1 MLADDA
7 RADAGV
13 ADPCLEVPDDAI
25 GELVHRPPVDERLI
39 EIGPAIVA
47 GAGSAEAAIAKR
59 VREMA
64 VSIAGREQLVVQ
76 KFADALEE
84 IPIIIARNAGMD
96 VIDTL
101 AQLRSRHALSN
112 GKVSLY
118 GVDAIERVVKEVFP
132 AVVEPAVV
140 KEQVIKTA
148 VEVVNL
154 LIRVDDVLVAKPAM
168 YTHTHADGTKHT
180 HAGGDKKHQHDYFD
194 RLGKQQRPMH
204 HYY

>member
-1 MLADDA
+1 
-7 RADAGV
+7 
-13 ADPCLEVPDDAI
+13 
-25 GELVHRPPVDERLI
+25 
-39 EIGPAIVA
+39 
-47 GAGSAEAAIAKR
+47 
-59 VREMA
+59 
-64 VSIAGREQLVVQ
+64 
-76 KFADALEE
+76 
-84 IPIIIARNAGMD
+84 
-96 VIDTL
+96 
-101 AQLRSRHALSN
+101 LRSRHALSN
-112 GKVSLY
+112 GKASLY